1 MPQSDTRSLQQ
12 IKEETE
18 QTRADLAMTV
28 AQLRSSIV
36 ETSQDLRERIR
47 PAALKAEVRTYVR
60 SRGEQLFDDMTDA
73 MRKNPL
79 QAAAVFGSLAY
90 PLFRLARA
98 IPIPIY
104 MIGAGLYLARSET
117 GKAATQKVSDAAAD
131 MIDQASQRASAFRDQ
146 VSDAAAAVGKTA
158 GDLRDR
164 VSNAA
169 AAVGNT
175 AGDLRDRVSD
185 AAAAVGNTAG
195 DLRDRV
201 SNAAAGVGNTAGD
214 LRDRVSDAAAAVGNT
229 AGSLKKTMVAGANA
243 AASGSGQLRNAAG
256 AAGASLREGSEDLRE
271 ASEEKKNR
279 ISQMAAAAVEKAVGL
294 SENVAAA
301 GQRAGDFVKNSASEA
316 TQTAQQAAQTA
327 QQAALSAKQAASDL
341 SERAGRTFVE
351 TVEQNALLVA
361 GLGLVIGGVIASAL
375 PRTDIEDEFMGE
387 TSRSAKRRAQ
397 ATASRAVR
405 EGARRAARQAQ
416 AESLDPEGIGE
427 AVRDVGERV
436 RHVAEAAVTTAFE
449 PPEESEQS
457 GVHNNQASRE

>member
-1 MPQSDTRSLQQ
+1 MSQSDTRSLQQ

-18 QTRADLAMTV
+18 QTRADLAVTV

-60 SRGEQLFDDMTDA
+60 SRGEQLFDDMNEA
-73 MRKNPL
+73 IRKNPL
-79 QAAAVFGSLAY
+79 QAAAVFGSIAY

-104 MIGAGLYLARSET
+104 MIGAGLYLAKSET

-131 MIDQASQRASAFRDQ
+131 MIDQASQRATALRERVGDAAAAVGVAAGGVRDR
-146 VSDAAAAVGKTA
+146 VSDAAAAVGDTA
-158 GDLRDR
+158 GGLRERVNNAAAAVGNTAGGLRDR

-175 AGDLRDRVSD
+175 AGGLKD
-185 AAAAVGNTAG
+185 TM
-195 DLRDRV
+195 
-201 SNAAAGVGNTAGD
+201 AAGAQ
-214 LRDRVSDAAAAVGNT
+214 S
-229 AGSLKKTMVAGANA
+229 
-243 AASGSGQLRNAAG
+243 AASGSEQLRNAAG
-256 AAGASLREGSEDLRE
+256 AAGASLREET
-271 ASEEKKNR
+271 EEKKNR
-279 ISQMAAAAVEKAVGL
+279 ISQMATAAVEKAVGL

-301 GQRAGDFVKNSASEA
+301 GQRAGDIVRNSAGEA
-316 TQTAQQAAQTA
+316 TQTARQTARQAAQTA

-341 SERAGRTFVE
+341 SERAGRTVVE
-351 TVEQNALLVA
+351 TIEQNALLFA

-375 PRTDIEDEFMGE
+375 PRTDVEDELMGE
-387 TSRSAKRRAQ
+387 TSRSARRRAQ
-397 ATASRAVR
+397 TTASRAVR
-405 EGARRAARQAQ
+405 EGARRAARQAK
-416 AESLDPEGIGE
+416 AESLDPEGLGE

-457 GVHNNQASRE
+457 GVHNNQTSRE